1 MKLSK
6 LLFPLVVLTG
16 ILISSLLCAQTQFV
30 SADFFPADLEFK
42 EIRAVQADRVWKDA
56 AELSRLEYGPVL
68 LEAGLSRYAERTY
81 VLVDSSSMVVSIYTL
96 GDARN
101 AYSVLTMLARSRVQA
116 GPPGDFFASEPSTLL
131 VTTGKSFVRIRSA
144 AAGDLARRV
153 AISIANRIG
162 NPAPKAPSLI
172 RHIPQESCDPSSIRY
187 FLGSRAMKSFGTPIA
202 GAPLT
207 IPADVEV
214 AQAHCAI
221 QDQAG
226 TFTLLSFPTIPM
238 AEEYFNSSPLY
249 DRSAG
254 PNANLYTRHTGPLVA
269 ILEGNFAPITA
280 DKTLGSLKFSY
291 SIKWIYEKNKPSRII
306 WGVPVKI
313 LGTVV
318 RSLLFT
324 ALLCVLSLVAGV
336 MLAGAKLYARRRWK
350 RIAEHDYYIRLKLDE
365 N

>member
-1 MKLSK
+1 MRLSRIFVA
-6 LLFPLVVLTG
+6 LAVPTG
-16 ILISSLLCAQTQFV
+16 ILISSLLYAQTQFV
-30 SADFFPADLEFK
+30 SGDFFPADLEFK
-42 EIRAVQADRVWKDA
+42 EIKAVQADRLLKDP
-56 AELSRLEYGPVL
+56 AELARLEYGPVL
-68 LEAGLSRYAERTY
+68 LEAGLKRYAERRY
-81 VLVDSSSMVVSIYTL
+81 ALVDSSSMTISIHTL
-96 GDARN
+96 GDARS

-116 GPPGDFFASEPSTLL
+116 GPPGDFSASEPSTLL
-131 VTTGKSFVRIRSA
+131 FTAGNNYVRIQSTD
-144 AAGDLARRV
+144 AGNLAKRV
-153 AISIANRIG
+153 ATSITNRIG
-162 NPAPKAPSLI
+162 NPASKAPSLI

-187 FLGSRAMKSFGTPIA
+187 FLGPRAIESFGTPIG
-202 GAPLT
+202 GAALT

-214 AQAHCAI
+214 TQAHCTV

-238 AEEYFNSSPLY
+238 AEEYFDSSALY
-249 DRSAG
+249 DRRAG
-254 PNANLYTRHTGPLVA
+254 PNAHLYTRHTGPLVA
-269 ILEGNFAPITA
+269 ILEGNFAPDTA

-291 SIKWIYEKNKPSRII
+291 SIKWIYEKNKPSRTI

-336 MLAGAKLYARRRWK
+336 MLAGARLYARRRWK
-350 RIAEHDYYIRLKLDE
+350 RVEEHDSYIRLKLDE